1 MSATQMIQPA
11 SIALSGAASRLRP
24 VLRHVG
30 SGVAMAWRAF
40 STRRDLL
47 EMDDRMLKDIGISKA
62 QANFEA
68 KRWFR

>member
-11 SIALSGAASRLRP
+11 SIALSGAASRMRP

-30 SGVAMAWRAF
+30 HGVALAWRAF
-40 STRRDLL
+40 STRRELL
-47 EMDDRMLKDIGISKA
+47 EMDARMLKDIGISKT

-68 KRWFR
+68 RRLFW

>member
-1 MSATQMIQPA
+1 MSTTQMIQPA
-11 SIALSGAASRLRP
+11 SIALSGAASLMRP

-30 SGVAMAWRAF
+30 HGVAAAWRAF

-47 EMDDRMLKDIGISKA
+47 EMDERMLKDIGISKA
-62 QANFEA
+62 QAHFEA